1 MSALRGHQPARL
13 GPAPRRGRRPR
24 EVPGRGLQPTGP
36 GLTAMSSTSHPS
48 QPGCLVLLLLIMVDG
63 PITY

>member
-1 MSALRGHQPARL
+1 MSALRGRQPARR

-24 EVPGRGLQPTGP
+24 EVPG
-36 GLTAMSSTSHPS
+36 
-48 QPGCLVLLLLIMVDG
+48 CLVLLQLTMVDG